1 MRTLIYL
8 SCFLFLFLSDCL
20 AYDWIPLAFDTEDAI
35 NIAVQKEVSKKEDYD
50 SAAFQRS
57 AIIDAQNEVNEKNRA
72 VDQNLIRLRNSYNRE
87 KNKRDTQKTLYDDAR
102 NRFDKEEVKYKT
114 AIENINKSK
123 SQKEG
128 YKKEISLQQA
138 NLTKRLANEPV
149 GEVVTIALYST
160 GWKEKKSSQEKKADI
175 LATESA
181 IEMMMTYIDSS
192 SIVENNILI
201 KDMIIS
207 RKSGQAESIKQPLEQ
222 KLAAGKYLRIRNFRL
237 YPLKKSLLRSDMD
250 FKKQKVK
257 AVAVLDSEVLK
268 RFINENKIVVS
279 DNFLKR
285 ANTLIAESR
294 RTTAEDQKNLNNII
308 TSQMRII
315 SNKKINLQDVIESIK
330 HHEGLKKI
338 SHENM
343 NRLSTELK
351 NEKTRLE
358 KQAATFKK
366 TETAYFNAK
375 NAFTHYVFKKP
386 RGQIKRDKAPP
397 EIAAGILISTLH
409 EVRDDSRRYY
419 SDIFEQTNM
428 GMLSAAEK
436 GNEQVSIKITKF
448 KLTYITESATS
459 DDMEIGAIFEVTM
472 GKRNDVEKI
481 GDVSI
486 NWTKEVKIDEGI
498 PISLAEAS
506 RQGMDIVSL
515 VKKNWWFP
523 ALFILIIAGF
533 FIMYRSWQK
542 RIANEPDFTNNIGMK
557 FVLIPAGTFMM
568 GSPSNEPERYS
579 DERQHE
585 VTLTKGFYM
594 GVTEVTQRQWKA
606 VMGNNPSNFKGD
618 NRPVEQVSWNDIH
631 KFIKRLN
638 KKDGTNKYRLPTEAE
653 WEYACRAGTTTP
665 FYTGNCLSTDQA
677 NYNGNYPMPG
687 CSKGMY
693 RRKTIDVA
701 SFSPNAWGLYDMHGN
716 VWEWCDDRKPEGAFS
731 GATCVLRGGSWISFA
746 RGLRSASRWLNN
758 PDGRDYFTGFRV
770 VCCGKPY
777 IFTLLHLLKNGLLA
791 GPQRNFSSFTRSS
804 VGMHTELPK
813 YDFSM

>member
-1 MRTLIYL
+1 MEKGGSKVRVLIYI
-8 SCFLFLFLSDCL
+8 SSFLFLFLSDCL

-35 NIAVQKEVSKKEDYD
+35 NIAVQEEVGKKKDYD
-50 SAAFQRS
+50 SDAFQRS

-428 GMLSAAEK
+428 GMLSVAQK
-436 GNEQVSIKITKF
+436 GSKEVPIKITKF
-448 KLTYITESATS
+448 KITYITESAIS

-472 GKRNDVEKI
+472 GKT
-481 GDVSI
+481 S
-486 NWTKEVKIDEGI
+486 
-498 PISLAEAS
+498 
-506 RQGMDIVSL
+506 
-515 VKKNWWFP
+515 VKKAFGLPLMETTYSHRKKVKDQDTVVKLQDDVQKIPWGLMSLLLTTGLIVLAFCIFFVLEKLKKIPNKKTEIVLAKIFKECKKTEKEGQTKIRFYVIY
-523 ALFILIIAGF
+523 FIV
-533 FIMYRSWQK
+533 
-542 RIANEPDFTNNIGMK
+542 T
-557 FVLIPAGTFMM
+557 VLIPTVILLLYYDRLYLLCEKIADEDWCYFAILFIYIYSFFIFLIRIPFSILINDWAG
-568 GSPSNEPERYS
+568 
-579 DERQHE
+579 
-585 VTLTKGFYM
+585 
-594 GVTEVTQRQWKA
+594 
-606 VMGNNPSNFKGD
+606 FKGNVLMEVFFFAMFPFVFVITVVVVLTFWD
-618 NRPVEQVSWNDIH
+618 VVTNDFINY
-631 KFIKRLN
+631 KFLVTKVVVVLGIVVN
-638 KKDGTNKYRLPTEAE
+638 
-653 WEYACRAGTTTP
+653 
-665 FYTGNCLSTDQA
+665 
-677 NYNGNYPMPG
+677 
-687 CSKGMY
+687 
-693 RRKTIDVA
+693 
-701 SFSPNAWGLYDMHGN
+701 GLYWSCWD
-716 VWEWCDDRKPEGAFS
+716 WFLSLQPDR
-731 GATCVLRGGSWISFA
+731 T
-746 RGLRSASRWLNN
+746 
-758 PDGRDYFTGFRV
+758 
-770 VCCGKPY
+770 
-777 IFTLLHLLKNGLLA
+777 
-791 GPQRNFSSFTRSS
+791 
-804 VGMHTELPK
+804 
-813 YDFSM
+813 